1 LFFFFLYG
9 TEIARS
15 LIFVVVAFTFSE
27 ARKVI
32 ILELG
37 KELEKRKEC
46 NCATCH
52 WDPKMPNK

>member
-1 LFFFFLYG
+1 
-9 TEIARS
+9 
-15 LIFVVVAFTFSE
+15 VVVAFTSLE

-37 KELEKRKEC
+37 QELERTKEC

-52 WDPKMPNK
+52 WDPNAKSITTIIKLCKISGT